1 MAASNVVEGSLAG
14 GNKGQIFWASLVLAS
29 ARLFRAGGLR
39 PTIKAAAGR
48 PHNKRA
54 NIDRLAGMVH
64 SFAEQYICELL
75 VPGSGDER
83 DYFILSC
90 WVRHTHTR
98 VCSDDVA
105 GFV

>member
-1 MAASNVVEGSLAG
+1 MAASNVVEGLLAG

-54 NIDRLAGMVH
+54 NIDRLVMF
-64 SFAEQYICELL
+64 SFAEQLMKKM
-75 VPGSGDER
+75 VVMSVVRGS
-83 DYFILSC
+83 F
-90 WVRHTHTR
+90 V
-98 VCSDDVA
+98 VCRAPADR
-105 GFV
+105 